1 MPEAPLIV
9 FVCTAN
15 ISRSPWAEARAAQ
28 LLDGYRLSSAGTMA
42 SRGRSVDPVMA
53 ETLPEGAVVH
63 SGSKPLSRSI
73 VADAGLLLT
82 MEGAH
87 RHYILEEYPAAIRK
101 SFTLGQFVASA
112 RRAPSRLTFEDL
124 VGWVYAN
131 RVPSAPG
138 TDVADPYGQGRERA
152 RAAAGQLEALI
163 SELATLLPKG
173 PPW

>member
-53 ETLPEGAVVH
+53 ETLPDGAVLH

-73 VADAGLLLT
+73 VADAGHIPCV
-82 MEGAH
+82 EQ
-87 RHYILEEYPAAIRK
+87 PAAV
-101 SFTLGQFVASA
+101 T
-112 RRAPSRLTFEDL
+112 
-124 VGWVYAN
+124 
-131 RVPSAPG
+131 
-138 TDVADPYGQGRERA
+138 
-152 RAAAGQLEALI
+152 ALI
-163 SELATLLPKG
+163 RQFLTTARLA
-173 PPW
+173 